1 MTKKSEIGIFSLI
14 ILFVGII
21 FVPIVSA
28 EKLSGET
35 SDNVIGISD
44 SAPELKSIIEQIPQT
59 DPSILNK
66 MGENKAILRT
76 HGKIPKITKGTEA
89 HNWFNKLDSIRI
101 NLNANNQMKPY
112 FYPHGPLEA
121 YGTNADGYFWVI
133 FDERYNAKNE
143 DYDAILDLINKQA
156 IKLNIENVP
165 IVFSSG
171 TPITPVSA
179 SISQVSTSS
188 TNPYLVYHRPITG
201 GIGDSVVSGSQASLG
216 TIGFTAKRNSDS
228 AKGYVLA
235 GHVAWWTTGLSS
247 YQPVYGSRNLAGTV
261 SKLGLNTDAAFV
273 PYSNVAAK
281 MHIGGGTFVN
291 VNGYYTGGISGMALT
306 KSGSASGSV
315 SGQYLGVLTGQN
327 VLGHYMDRIELMST
341 TCYGGDSG
349 GPVYYLYNGR
359 YKIVGIISA
368 SGTVNGSP
376 ATIYIPCGE
385 VMSKLGVTPLT
396 A

>member
-1 MTKKSEIGIFSLI
+1 LG
-14 ILFVGII
+14 
-21 FVPIVSA
+21 
-28 EKLSGET
+28 
-35 SDNVIGISD
+35 
-44 SAPELKSIIEQIPQT
+44 
-59 DPSILNK
+59 
-66 MGENKAILRT
+66 
-76 HGKIPKITKGTEA
+76 H
-89 HNWFNKLDSIRI
+89 
-101 NLNANNQMKPY
+101 
-112 FYPHGPLEA
+112 
-121 YGTNADGYFWVI
+121 FWVI

-143 DYDAILDLINKQA
+143 DFDAILDLINKQA

-165 IVFSSG
+165 VVFSSG

-179 SISQVSTSS
+179 SISQVSMSS

-201 GIGDSVVSGSQASLG
+201 GIGDSVVSGSTGALG

-235 GHVAWWTTGLSS
+235 GHVAWWQTGLSS
-247 YQPVYGSRNLAGTV
+247 YQPVYGSGNLAGTV
-261 SKLGLNTDAAFV
+261 SKLGSNTDAAFV
-273 PYSNVAAK
+273 PYSNVAAM

-291 VNGYYTGGISGMALT
+291 VNGYYTGGISGMTLT

-327 VLGHYMDRIELMST
+327 VLGHYMDKIELMST
-341 TCYGGDSG
+341 TCYDGDSG

-368 SGTVNGSP
+368 SATVNGSP
-376 ATIYIPCGE
+376 ATIYIPCQE